1 MHINGYGL
9 DPGYAA
15 DLVIV
20 PGATVTDAVVSRP
33 TDRVV
38 VKRGALV
45 ARGRVHDGRAAIG
58 VRAVV

>member
-1 MHINGYGL
+1 M
-9 DPGYAA
+9 
-15 DLVIV
+15 VIV

-45 ARGRVHDGRAAIG
+45 ARGRVHVGRAVIG
-58 VRAVV
+58 VRRTV